1 MEKVETIKDRM
12 SELHKKYPNTEDIS
26 IMTEIIDLEDAVR
39 AKASIFYKGT
49 LLATGHSEKWFDSDV
64 REEATPWAETRAV
77 SRAIGFLLR
86 KEVIHTEEDLMQ
98 LSRRRLKSFY
108 AYAKDG
114 ATLEEL
120 KTLVDDEDIDFVKRK
135 LQSAFNSITAKIQM
149 DEARNKNNK

>member
-26 IMTEIIDLEDAVR
+26 IQTEIFDLQDAVR

-49 LLATGHSEKWFDSDV
+49 LLATGHSEKWFDYDIK
-64 REEATPWAETRAV
+64 EEATPWAETRAV